1 VSAVTTTWSRV
12 AGRGRIGQRR
22 QRRIGV
28 DARQG
33 EHSELWG
40 ARMTLGD
47 YRARQPGWTSG
58 SVSAEARPRT
68 VSVFAVGHDV
78 AQSLTALQM

>member
-1 VSAVTTTWSRV
+1 MVGEVITRRPRV

-22 QRRIGV
+22 LQRIGV
-28 DARQG
+28 NARQG

-47 YRARQPGWTSG
+47 YRARQAG
-58 SVSAEARPRT
+58 
-68 VSVFAVGHDV
+68 
-78 AQSLTALQM
+78 